1 MRLKPMLPPQAA
13 LLPFALLKT
22 PDQTNQ
28 TWGFRQ
34 QKSKFN
40 LFNQHLWRF
49 FSNKCGDLTNKC
61 GDFSAAKPGLP
72 TNHWGLNHQQ
82 LEFKLWPVAIL
93 TTQQIKHGPWRSMF
107 ASQATSWCANK
118 TLVIA
123 PTILR
128 SLGATWCNCAH
139 SRANWRFPMASRSNL
154 QHLCISIIIIITIVI
169 IIIIIVIV
177 IVIVIIVIIIIVVII
192 IVVIIMVIITIII
205 NIIFIFIFMPFLWID
220 HTTCLKPWASDCCV
234 NILIIPV
241 GETNIFVVYTLATK
255 RETWLSRGVESPLC
269 LLTVVI
275 IYLH

>member
-28 TWGFRQ
+28 TWGFHQ

-40 LFNQHLWRF
+40 LFNQHLWIF

-93 TTQQIKHGPWRSMF
+93 TTQQIKHGPWRSIF

-139 SRANWRFPMASRSNL
+139 SRANWRFPMASRSIL
-154 QHLCISIIIIITIVI
+154 QHLCINI
-169 IIIIIVIV
+169 IIIIIV
-177 IVIVIIVIIIIVVII
+177 
-192 IVVIIMVIITIII
+192 III

-269 LLTVVI
+269 LLAVVI

>member
-1 MRLKPMLPPQAA
+1 MWR
-13 LLPFALLKT
+13 
-22 PDQTNQ
+22 
-28 TWGFRQ
+28 
-34 QKSKFN
+34 
-40 LFNQHLWRF
+40 FNQQMWRF
-49 FSNKCGDLTNKC
+49 FSSKTWFTNQPL
-61 GDFSAAKPGLP
+61 GIKPP
-72 TNHWGLNHQQ
+72 TTGI
-82 LEFKLWPVAIL
+82 KLWPVAIL
-93 TTQQIKHGPWRSMF
+93 TTQQIKHGPWRSIF

-139 SRANWRFPMASRSNL
+139 SRANWRFPMASRSIL
-154 QHLCISIIIIITIVI
+154 QHLCINI
-169 IIIIIVIV
+169 IIIIIV
-177 IVIVIIVIIIIVVII
+177 
-192 IVVIIMVIITIII
+192 III

-269 LLTVVI
+269 LLAVVI